1 MRILRI
7 SLSVIA
13 AAVLLT
19 LSLLCWIIATESGTA
34 FLVGK
39 VPAFADGLSLKYRGG
54 TLLHGIKAD
63 DFSLSIPDT
72 IDVTAKSLDLG
83 WDISLSPLKVT
94 LSRLYGDSL
103 KIRLITPEES
113 AEAPEPLT
121 CGAPGLPAC
130 PPPSYIELPLDIEI
144 GDVKLTKP
152 AYQSGI
158 IDVTAD
164 SLSLKGALSGHT
176 ITADLLSASGL
187 DVHLKPG
194 DGAEPAAK
202 EQAAAAAAAEGKQ
215 AKARDKAEPQKGA
228 ADAPSSD
235 SAEGGFE
242 KLAVFI
248 PFDIRIKEAVIDGGY
263 RMEGL
268 TTGRSHLELAGRANA
283 GTVDVYRL
291 LAHTEKLGSI
301 TLRGS
306 IGLTDYMSFDVSGYD
321 ADVSVFIPKDIPVK
335 AGPILIS
342 LTGTL
347 QDLRADLRSTVN
359 GGFVRLGASGNVIG
373 DNLPFK
379 ASLLGKGLSY
389 DMPGLSP
396 KLQKITL
403 GARGDLSRQDATLR
417 LDGFTA
423 EGVPAVKYLTADVS
437 NDSGLIKVNGLKAE
451 LRDGSFV
458 SLAGS
463 SADLRKDLAAVLKA
477 EFDLRDFSSLVKD
490 LKGSAKG
497 TIDGTF
503 SMKGEGFAADLKGL
517 KVRGSLMDLP
527 LSADAALSA
536 QYGKDLSLSIRELVL
551 RSGSNT
557 VEASGTDKDLAV
569 RLSLPAIE
577 KLYPDA
583 KGSVSG
589 KISVKGGMKDPVVN
603 AEIDIPLLRTAG
615 IEVSGG
621 SVRAESLKPMQ
632 KSGTLAVTASSLVA
646 GGQDIRPDLRF
657 SGTEK
662 SHELTLSAVSDL
674 LTLRLAAAGGINGD
688 AWKGAVKRL
697 DLTSPEGKWGL
708 SAPLGLSYALKT
720 GELRGDALSLISG
733 SSAVKVSDIRVKDGS
748 GSLAAEIR
756 SYDFA
761 RLRAFLPEDLSLSGL
776 FDLKSTVAFGKK
788 EDIRADFRTGKLTVT
803 KDKTKVS
810 LGGIGGK
817 AALRG
822 GALDAG
828 LRISGAGG
836 GLITADVKAQS
847 IRDLR
852 SRLSG
857 TLKLQDL
864 KLSEYRP
871 LLADTV
877 RTLEGRI
884 GADVRIG
891 GTLGEPRLDGSV
903 RLRGGKA
910 ETLENLVNV
919 HDFTA
924 DIDFSGL
931 DASIKSSLK
940 SGADGTLGVN
950 GNVSIR
956 GGAPKGTVTVR
967 TTHFPVGLLDFGT
980 AHLTSNITAKMDGA
994 VSVNGDAEITDTLLG
1009 MGSVP
1014 ENGVG
1019 ESDDIIVAGSEKA
1032 KLKMAGGE
1040 PPSDLSLNLAVKLG
1054 DDVRVDAMGF
1064 KSGLSGGVKIVQKP
1078 GKPLGIFGK
1087 ISVENGRYRSMG
1099 QNLLVETG
1107 EVRFS
1112 GTPDSG
1118 LINVQAIRN
1127 PTTIDDDVKAG
1138 IKVYGPIQKPKVSVF
1153 SEPELD
1159 ESEALSYILRGHGTD
1174 GESDTGSLAKSMM
1187 ISAVLSV
1194 VGGSVTG
1201 MLETFGVRDVELDT
1215 TGKDD
1220 NTKVSISG
1228 YVAPRLRVQY
1238 GIGIFDS
1245 ASEVSVRYD
1254 LARDLYVRFVS
1265 GLSQAADLVYTL
1277 EFD

>member
-1 MRILRI
+1 MRILKI
-7 SLSVIA
+7 TLSAFA
-13 AAVLLT
+13 AILLLT
-19 LSLLCWIIATESGTA
+19 LSLLFWIAATGSGTS
-34 FLVGK
+34 FILGLV
-39 VPAFADGLSLKYRGG
+39 PSFADGVSLKYRGG
-54 TLLHGIKAD
+54 TLLHGIQAD
-63 DFSLSIPDT
+63 DFSLSVPDT
-72 IDVTAKSLDLG
+72 IDVSAKSLDLA
-83 WDISLSPLKVT
+83 WDISLSPLKVKV
-94 LSRLYGDSL
+94 SRLHGDGL
-103 KIRLITPEES
+103 KIKLITPEGEAES
-113 AEAPEPLT
+113 PAPET
-121 CGAPGLPAC
+121 CGADGLPAC
-130 PPPSYIELPLDIEI
+130 PPPSYAELPLEIEI
-144 GDVKLTKP
+144 QDLLINKA
-152 AYQSGI
+152 AYLSDI

-164 SLSLKGALSGHT
+164 TLSLKGSLGGHV
-176 ITADLLSASGL
+176 INADLLAASGL
-187 DVHLKPG
+187 DVHLKSG
-194 DGAEPAAK
+194 DGGEQASSGQAKAGAPQKAAAAK
-202 EQAAAAAAAEGKQ
+202 E
-215 AKARDKAEPQKGA
+215 ARSPEEA
-228 ADAPSSD
+228 AD
-235 SAEGGFE
+235 GGFE

-248 PFDIRIKEAVIDGGY
+248 PFDIRVKEAAVDGGY

-268 TTGRSHLELAGRANA
+268 ETGKSHIELSGRADA

-321 ADVSVFIPKDIPVK
+321 ADVSAFIPKDIP
-335 AGPILIS
+335 ARADPILLS

-347 QDLRADLRSTVN
+347 QDLKADLRTSVN
-359 GGFVRLGASGNVIG
+359 GGFVRLKASGNVIG
-373 DNLPFK
+373 ENLPFS
-379 ASLLGKGLSY
+379 ASLLGKKLSY
-389 DMPGLSP
+389 SLPGLSP
-396 KLQKITL
+396 ALSKITL
-403 GARGDLSRQDATLR
+403 DASGNLSRQSAVLR

-423 EGVPAVKYLTADVS
+423 EGVPAVKELTADVT
-437 NDSGLIKVNGLKAE
+437 NDSGLIKVKGLKAE

-463 SADLRKDLAAVLKA
+463 SADLRKGIGAVLKA
-477 EFDLRDFSSLVKD
+477 EFDLRDFTALVKD
-490 LKGSAKG
+490 LKGNAAG
-497 TIDGTF
+497 TVDGTF
-503 SMKGEGFAADLKGL
+503 AMKGEGFAADLKGL

-536 QYGKDLSLSIRELVL
+536 SFGKDLTFSVRKLLL
-551 RSGSNT
+551 QSGSST
-557 VEASGTDKDLAV
+557 VEASGTDRDLGV

-577 KLYPDA
+577 KLWPDA
-583 KGSVSG
+583 KGSISG
-589 KISVKGGMKDPVVN
+589 KVSVKGGMREPVVN
-603 AEIDIPLLRTAG
+603 AAIDIPSLSTAG
-615 IEVSGG
+615 IEVSRG
-621 SVRAESLKPMQ
+621 SVRAESLRPLQ
-632 KSGTLAVTASSLVA
+632 RSGKLSVSASEVLA
-646 GGQDIRPDLRF
+646 GGQRIRPELVF

-662 SHELTLSAVSDL
+662 SHELTLSALSDL
-674 LTLRLAAAGGINGD
+674 LTLRLAAAGGVKGD
-688 AWKGAVKRL
+688 EWKGALSRL
-697 DLTSPEGKWGL
+697 DLRSPEGSWSLRSPFPISYGL
-708 SAPLGLSYALKT
+708 KS
-720 GELRGDALSLISG
+720 GELKGGELSLVSG
-733 SSAVKVSDIRVKDGS
+733 PSGVKVSGIRVKDGS
-748 GSLAAEIR
+748 GSLEAEIR

-761 RLRAFLPEDLSLSGL
+761 RLRAFLPQDLSLKGL

-788 EDIRADFRTGKLTVT
+788 EDIRADFRTGTLTVT
-803 KDKTKVS
+803 KDRTKVS
-810 LGGIGGK
+810 LGGIDGK
-817 AALRG
+817 VSLRG

-828 LRISGAGG
+828 LRVSGAGG

-857 TLKLQDL
+857 SLKLTDL
-864 KLSEYRP
+864 RLSEYRP
-871 LLADTV
+871 LLADTL
-877 RTLEGRI
+877 RKLEGRI

-903 RLRGGKA
+903 TLRDGKA
-910 ETLENLVNV
+910 ETLENLIDVR
-919 HDFTA
+919 DFTA
-924 DIDFSGL
+924 DIGFSGPE
-931 DASIKSSLK
+931 ATIKSSLR
-940 SGADGTLGVN
+940 SGPDGTLGVT
-950 GNVSIR
+950 GRISIA
-956 GGAPKGTVTVR
+956 GGAPKGSVTVR
-967 TTHFPVGLLDFGT
+967 TAHFPVGLLDFGT
-980 AHLTSNITAKMDGA
+980 AHLTSDITAKMDSGTE
-994 VSVNGDAEITDTLLG
+994 VSGTAEITDTLLG

-1032 KLKMAGGE
+1032 KLRMAGGE
-1040 PPSDLSLNLAVKLG
+1040 PPSNLSLRLDVRLG

-1064 KSGLSGGVKIVQKP
+1064 KSGLSGGVRILQKP

-1087 ISVENGRYRSMG
+1087 ISIENGRYRSMW

-1118 LINVQAIRN
+1118 LINVQAIRD

-1174 GESDTGSLAKSMM
+1174 GESDTGSLAMSMM
-1187 ISAVLSV
+1187 ISAGLSV

-1215 TGKDD
+1215 TGKND

>member
-1 MRILRI
+1 
-7 SLSVIA
+7 
-13 AAVLLT
+13 
-19 LSLLCWIIATESGTA
+19 
-34 FLVGK
+34 
-39 VPAFADGLSLKYRGG
+39 
-54 TLLHGIKAD
+54 
-63 DFSLSIPDT
+63 
-72 IDVTAKSLDLG
+72 
-83 WDISLSPLKVT
+83 
-94 LSRLYGDSL
+94 
-103 KIRLITPEES
+103 
-113 AEAPEPLT
+113 
-121 CGAPGLPAC
+121 
-130 PPPSYIELPLDIEI
+130 
-144 GDVKLTKP
+144 
-152 AYQSGI
+152 
-158 IDVTAD
+158 
-164 SLSLKGALSGHT
+164 
-176 ITADLLSASGL
+176 
-187 DVHLKPG
+187 
-194 DGAEPAAK
+194 
-202 EQAAAAAAAEGKQ
+202 
-215 AKARDKAEPQKGA
+215 
-228 ADAPSSD
+228 
-235 SAEGGFE
+235 
-242 KLAVFI
+242 
-248 PFDIRIKEAVIDGGY
+248 
-263 RMEGL
+263 
-268 TTGRSHLELAGRANA
+268 
-283 GTVDVYRL
+283 
-291 LAHTEKLGSI
+291 
-301 TLRGS
+301 
-306 IGLTDYMSFDVSGYD
+306 
-321 ADVSVFIPKDIPVK
+321 
-335 AGPILIS
+335 
-342 LTGTL
+342 
-347 QDLRADLRSTVN
+347 
-359 GGFVRLGASGNVIG
+359 
-373 DNLPFK
+373 
-379 ASLLGKGLSY
+379 
-389 DMPGLSP
+389 
-396 KLQKITL
+396 
-403 GARGDLSRQDATLR
+403 
-417 LDGFTA
+417 
-423 EGVPAVKYLTADVS
+423 
-437 NDSGLIKVNGLKAE
+437 
-451 LRDGSFV
+451 
-458 SLAGS
+458 
-463 SADLRKDLAAVLKA
+463 
-477 EFDLRDFSSLVKD
+477 
-490 LKGSAKG
+490 
-497 TIDGTF
+497 
-503 SMKGEGFAADLKGL
+503 
-517 KVRGSLMDLP
+517 
-527 LSADAALSA
+527 
-536 QYGKDLSLSIRELVL
+536 
-551 RSGSNT
+551 
-557 VEASGTDKDLAV
+557 
-569 RLSLPAIE
+569 
-577 KLYPDA
+577 
-583 KGSVSG
+583 
-589 KISVKGGMKDPVVN
+589 MKDPVVN

-1040 PPSDLSLNLAVKLG
+1040 P
-1054 DDVRVDAMGF
+1054 
-1064 KSGLSGGVKIVQKP
+1064 
-1078 GKPLGIFGK
+1078 
-1087 ISVENGRYRSMG
+1087 
-1099 QNLLVETG
+1099 
-1107 EVRFS
+1107 
-1112 GTPDSG
+1112 
-1118 LINVQAIRN
+1118 
-1127 PTTIDDDVKAG
+1127 
-1138 IKVYGPIQKPKVSVF
+1138 
-1153 SEPELD
+1153 
-1159 ESEALSYILRGHGTD
+1159 LRPQPQPCG
-1174 GESDTGSLAKSMM
+1174 
-1187 ISAVLSV
+1187 
-1194 VGGSVTG
+1194 
-1201 MLETFGVRDVELDT
+1201 
-1215 TGKDD
+1215 
-1220 NTKVSISG
+1220 
-1228 YVAPRLRVQY
+1228 
-1238 GIGIFDS
+1238 
-1245 ASEVSVRYD
+1245 
-1254 LARDLYVRFVS
+1254 
-1265 GLSQAADLVYTL
+1265 
-1277 EFD
+1277 

>member
-1 MRILRI
+1 MRILKI
-7 SLSVIA
+7 TLSAFA
-13 AAVLLT
+13 AILLLT
-19 LSLLCWIIATESGTA
+19 LSLLFWIAATGSGTS
-34 FLVGK
+34 FILGLV
-39 VPAFADGLSLKYRGG
+39 PSFADGVSLKYRGG
-54 TLLHGIKAD
+54 TLLHGIQAD
-63 DFSLSIPDT
+63 DFSLSVPDT
-72 IDVTAKSLDLG
+72 IDVSAKSLDLA
-83 WDISLSPLKVT
+83 WDISLSPLKVKV
-94 LSRLYGDSL
+94 SRLHGDGL
-103 KIRLITPEES
+103 KIKLITPEGEAES
-113 AEAPEPLT
+113 PAPET
-121 CGAPGLPAC
+121 CGADGLPAC
-130 PPPSYIELPLDIEI
+130 PPPSYAELPLEIEI
-144 GDVKLTKP
+144 QDLLINKA
-152 AYQSGI
+152 AYLSDI

-164 SLSLKGALSGHT
+164 TLSLKGSLGGHV
-176 ITADLLSASGL
+176 INADLLAASGL
-187 DVHLKPG
+187 DVHLKSG
-194 DGAEPAAK
+194 DGGEQASSGQAKAGAPQKAAAAK
-202 EQAAAAAAAEGKQ
+202 E
-215 AKARDKAEPQKGA
+215 ARSPEEA
-228 ADAPSSD
+228 AD
-235 SAEGGFE
+235 GGFE

-248 PFDIRIKEAVIDGGY
+248 PFDIRVKEAAVDGGY

-268 TTGRSHLELAGRANA
+268 ETGKSHIELSGRADA

-321 ADVSVFIPKDIPVK
+321 ADVSAFIPKDIP
-335 AGPILIS
+335 ARADPILLS

-347 QDLRADLRSTVN
+347 QDLKADLRTSVN
-359 GGFVRLGASGNVIG
+359 GGFVRLKASGNVIG
-373 DNLPFK
+373 ENLPFS
-379 ASLLGKGLSY
+379 ASLLGKKLSY
-389 DMPGLSP
+389 SLPGLSP
-396 KLQKITL
+396 ALSKITL
-403 GARGDLSRQDATLR
+403 DASGNLSRQSAVLR

-423 EGVPAVKYLTADVS
+423 EGVPAVKELTADVT
-437 NDSGLIKVNGLKAE
+437 NDSGLIKVKGLKAE

-463 SADLRKDLAAVLKA
+463 SADLRKGIGAVLKA
-477 EFDLRDFSSLVKD
+477 EFDLRDFTALVKD
-490 LKGSAKG
+490 LKGNAAG
-497 TIDGTF
+497 TVDGTF
-503 SMKGEGFAADLKGL
+503 AMKGEGFAADLKGL

-536 QYGKDLSLSIRELVL
+536 SFGKDLTFSVRKLLL
-551 RSGSNT
+551 QSGSNT

-577 KLYPDA
+577 KLWPDA

-662 SHELTLSAVSDL
+662 SHELTLSALSDL
-674 LTLRLAAAGGINGD
+674 LTLRLAAAGGVKGD
-688 AWKGAVKRL
+688 EWKGALSRL
-697 DLTSPEGKWGL
+697 DLRSPEGSWSLRSPFPISYGL
-708 SAPLGLSYALKT
+708 KS
-720 GELRGDALSLISG
+720 GELKGGELSLVSG
-733 SSAVKVSDIRVKDGS
+733 PSGVKVSGIRVKDGS
-748 GSLAAEIR
+748 GSLEAEIR

-761 RLRAFLPEDLSLSGL
+761 RLRAFLPQDLSLKGL

-788 EDIRADFRTGKLTVT
+788 EDIRADFRTGTLTVT
-803 KDKTKVS
+803 KDRTKVS
-810 LGGIGGK
+810 LGGIDGK
-817 AALRG
+817 VSLRG

-828 LRISGAGG
+828 LRVSGAGG

-857 TLKLQDL
+857 SLKLTDL
-864 KLSEYRP
+864 RLSEYRP
-871 LLADTV
+871 LLADTL
-877 RTLEGRI
+877 RKLEGRI

-980 AHLTSNITAKMDGA
+980 AHLTSDITAKMDSGTE
-994 VSVNGDAEITDTLLG
+994 VSGTAEITDTLLG
-1009 MGSVP
+1009 MGSVL

-1032 KLKMAGGE
+1032 KLRMAGGE
-1040 PPSDLSLNLAVKLG
+1040 PPSNLSLRLDVRLG
-1054 DDVRVDAMGF
+1054 DDVRVDAVGF
-1064 KSGLSGGVKIVQKP
+1064 KSGLSGGVRILQKP

>member
-1 MRILRI
+1 MRILKI
-7 SLSVIA
+7 TLSAFA
-13 AAVLLT
+13 AILLLT
-19 LSLLCWIIATESGTA
+19 LSLLFWIAATGSGTS
-34 FLVGK
+34 FILGLV
-39 VPAFADGLSLKYRGG
+39 PSFADGVSLKYRGG
-54 TLLHGIKAD
+54 TLLHGIQAD
-63 DFSLSIPDT
+63 DFSLSVPDT
-72 IDVTAKSLDLG
+72 IDVSAKSLDLA
-83 WDISLSPLKVT
+83 WDISLSPLKVKV
-94 LSRLYGDSL
+94 SRLHGDGL
-103 KIRLITPEES
+103 KIKLITPEGEAES
-113 AEAPEPLT
+113 PAPET
-121 CGAPGLPAC
+121 CGADGLPAC
-130 PPPSYIELPLDIEI
+130 PPPSYAELPLEIEI
-144 GDVKLTKP
+144 QDLLINKA
-152 AYQSGI
+152 AYLSDI

-164 SLSLKGALSGHT
+164 TLSLKGSLGGHV
-176 ITADLLSASGL
+176 INADLLAASGL
-187 DVHLKPG
+187 DVHLKSG
-194 DGAEPAAK
+194 DGGEQASSGQAKAGAPQKAAAAK
-202 EQAAAAAAAEGKQ
+202 E
-215 AKARDKAEPQKGA
+215 ARSPEEA
-228 ADAPSSD
+228 AD
-235 SAEGGFE
+235 GGFE

-248 PFDIRIKEAVIDGGY
+248 PFDIRVKEAAVDGGY

-268 TTGRSHLELAGRANA
+268 ETGKSHIELSGRADA

-321 ADVSVFIPKDIPVK
+321 ADVSAFIPKDIP
-335 AGPILIS
+335 ARADPILLS

-347 QDLRADLRSTVN
+347 QDLKADLRTSVN
-359 GGFVRLGASGNVIG
+359 GGFVRLKASGNVIG
-373 DNLPFK
+373 ENLPFS
-379 ASLLGKGLSY
+379 ASLLGKKLSY
-389 DMPGLSP
+389 SLPGLSP
-396 KLQKITL
+396 ALSKITL
-403 GARGDLSRQDATLR
+403 DASGNLSRQSAVLR

-423 EGVPAVKYLTADVS
+423 EGVPAVKELTADVT
-437 NDSGLIKVNGLKAE
+437 NDSGLIKVKGLKAE

-463 SADLRKDLAAVLKA
+463 SADLRKGIGAVLKA
-477 EFDLRDFSSLVKD
+477 EFDLRDFTALVKD
-490 LKGSAKG
+490 LKGNAAG
-497 TIDGTF
+497 TVDGTF
-503 SMKGEGFAADLKGL
+503 AMKGEGFAADLKGL

-536 QYGKDLSLSIRELVL
+536 SFGKDLTFSVRKLLL
-551 RSGSNT
+551 QSGSNT

-577 KLYPDA
+577 KLWPDA

-662 SHELTLSAVSDL
+662 SHELTLSALSDL
-674 LTLRLAAAGGINGD
+674 LTLRLAAAGGVKGD
-688 AWKGAVKRL
+688 EWKGALSRL
-697 DLTSPEGKWGL
+697 DLRSPEGSWSLRSPFPISYGL
-708 SAPLGLSYALKT
+708 KS
-720 GELRGDALSLISG
+720 GELKGGELSLVSG
-733 SSAVKVSDIRVKDGS
+733 PSGVKVSGIRVKDGS
-748 GSLAAEIR
+748 GSLEAEIR

-761 RLRAFLPEDLSLSGL
+761 RLRAFLPQDLSLKGL

-788 EDIRADFRTGKLTVT
+788 EDIRADFRTGTLTVT
-803 KDKTKVS
+803 KDRTKVS
-810 LGGIGGK
+810 LGGIDGK
-817 AALRG
+817 VSLRG

-828 LRISGAGG
+828 LRVSGAGG

-857 TLKLQDL
+857 SLKLTDL
-864 KLSEYRP
+864 RLSEYRP
-871 LLADTV
+871 LLADTL
-877 RTLEGRI
+877 RKLEGRI

-980 AHLTSNITAKMDGA
+980 AHLTSDITAKMDSGTE
-994 VSVNGDAEITDTLLG
+994 VSGTAEITDTLLG
-1009 MGSVP
+1009 MGSVL

-1032 KLKMAGGE
+1032 KLRMAGGE
-1040 PPSDLSLNLAVKLG
+1040 PPSNLSLRLDVRLG
-1054 DDVRVDAMGF
+1054 DDVRVDAVGF
-1064 KSGLSGGVKIVQKP
+1064 KSGLSGGVRILQKP

-1118 LINVQAIRN
+1118 LINVQAIRD

>member
-517 KVRGSLMDLP
+517 KVRGLLMDLP

-646 GGQDIRPDLRF
+646 GGQDI
-657 SGTEK
+657 
-662 SHELTLSAVSDL
+662 
-674 LTLRLAAAGGINGD
+674 
-688 AWKGAVKRL
+688 
-697 DLTSPEGKWGL
+697 
-708 SAPLGLSYALKT
+708 
-720 GELRGDALSLISG
+720 
-733 SSAVKVSDIRVKDGS
+733 
-748 GSLAAEIR
+748 
-756 SYDFA
+756 
-761 RLRAFLPEDLSLSGL
+761 
-776 FDLKSTVAFGKK
+776 
-788 EDIRADFRTGKLTVT
+788 
-803 KDKTKVS
+803 
-810 LGGIGGK
+810 
-817 AALRG
+817 
-822 GALDAG
+822 
-828 LRISGAGG
+828 
-836 GLITADVKAQS
+836 
-847 IRDLR
+847 
-852 SRLSG
+852 
-857 TLKLQDL
+857 
-864 KLSEYRP
+864 
-871 LLADTV
+871 
-877 RTLEGRI
+877 
-884 GADVRIG
+884 
-891 GTLGEPRLDGSV
+891 
-903 RLRGGKA
+903 
-910 ETLENLVNV
+910 
-919 HDFTA
+919 
-924 DIDFSGL
+924 
-931 DASIKSSLK
+931 
-940 SGADGTLGVN
+940 
-950 GNVSIR
+950 
-956 GGAPKGTVTVR
+956 
-967 TTHFPVGLLDFGT
+967 
-980 AHLTSNITAKMDGA
+980 
-994 VSVNGDAEITDTLLG
+994 
-1009 MGSVP
+1009 
-1014 ENGVG
+1014 
-1019 ESDDIIVAGSEKA
+1019 
-1032 KLKMAGGE
+1032 
-1040 PPSDLSLNLAVKLG
+1040 
-1054 DDVRVDAMGF
+1054 
-1064 KSGLSGGVKIVQKP
+1064 
-1078 GKPLGIFGK
+1078 
-1087 ISVENGRYRSMG
+1087 
-1099 QNLLVETG
+1099 
-1107 EVRFS
+1107 
-1112 GTPDSG
+1112 
-1118 LINVQAIRN
+1118 
-1127 PTTIDDDVKAG
+1127 
-1138 IKVYGPIQKPKVSVF
+1138 
-1153 SEPELD
+1153 
-1159 ESEALSYILRGHGTD
+1159 
-1174 GESDTGSLAKSMM
+1174 
-1187 ISAVLSV
+1187 
-1194 VGGSVTG
+1194 
-1201 MLETFGVRDVELDT
+1201 
-1215 TGKDD
+1215 
-1220 NTKVSISG
+1220 
-1228 YVAPRLRVQY
+1228 
-1238 GIGIFDS
+1238 
-1245 ASEVSVRYD
+1245 
-1254 LARDLYVRFVS
+1254 
-1265 GLSQAADLVYTL
+1265 
-1277 EFD
+1277 

>member
-1 MRILRI
+1 MRILKI
-7 SLSVIA
+7 TLSAFA
-13 AAVLLT
+13 AILLLT
-19 LSLLCWIIATESGTA
+19 LSLLFWIAATGSGTS
-34 FLVGK
+34 FILGLV
-39 VPAFADGLSLKYRGG
+39 PSFADGVSLKYRGG
-54 TLLHGIKAD
+54 TLLHGIQAD
-63 DFSLSIPDT
+63 DFSLSVPDT
-72 IDVTAKSLDLG
+72 IDVSAKSLDLA
-83 WDISLSPLKVT
+83 WDISLSPLKVKV
-94 LSRLYGDSL
+94 SRLHGDGL
-103 KIRLITPEES
+103 KIKLITPEGEAES
-113 AEAPEPLT
+113 PAPET
-121 CGAPGLPAC
+121 CGADGLPAC
-130 PPPSYIELPLDIEI
+130 PPPSYAELPLEIEI
-144 GDVKLTKP
+144 QDLLINKA
-152 AYQSGI
+152 AYLSDI

-164 SLSLKGALSGHT
+164 TLSLKGSLGGHV
-176 ITADLLSASGL
+176 INADLLAASGL
-187 DVHLKPG
+187 DVHLKSG
-194 DGAEPAAK
+194 DGGEQASSGQAKAGAPQKAAAAK
-202 EQAAAAAAAEGKQ
+202 E
-215 AKARDKAEPQKGA
+215 ARSPEEA
-228 ADAPSSD
+228 AD
-235 SAEGGFE
+235 GGFE

-248 PFDIRIKEAVIDGGY
+248 PFDIRVKEAAVDGGY

-268 TTGRSHLELAGRANA
+268 ETGKSHIELSGRADA

-321 ADVSVFIPKDIPVK
+321 ADVSAFIPKDIP
-335 AGPILIS
+335 ARADPILLS

-347 QDLRADLRSTVN
+347 QDLKADLRTSVN
-359 GGFVRLGASGNVIG
+359 GGFVRLKASGNVIG
-373 DNLPFK
+373 ENLPFS
-379 ASLLGKGLSY
+379 ASLLGKKLSY
-389 DMPGLSP
+389 SLPGLSP
-396 KLQKITL
+396 ALSKITL
-403 GARGDLSRQDATLR
+403 DASGNLSRQSAVLR

-423 EGVPAVKYLTADVS
+423 EGVPAVKELTADVT
-437 NDSGLIKVNGLKAE
+437 NDSGLIKVKGLKAE

-463 SADLRKDLAAVLKA
+463 SADLRKGIGAVLKA
-477 EFDLRDFSSLVKD
+477 EFDLRDFTALVKD
-490 LKGSAKG
+490 LKGNAAG
-497 TIDGTF
+497 TVDGTF
-503 SMKGEGFAADLKGL
+503 AMKGEGFAADLKGL

-536 QYGKDLSLSIRELVL
+536 SFGKDLTFSVRKLLL
-551 RSGSNT
+551 QSGSNT

-577 KLYPDA
+577 KLWPDA

-662 SHELTLSAVSDL
+662 SHELTLSALSDL
-674 LTLRLAAAGGINGD
+674 LTLRLAAAGGVKGD
-688 AWKGAVKRL
+688 EWKGALSRL
-697 DLTSPEGKWGL
+697 DLRSPEGSWSLRSPFPISYGL
-708 SAPLGLSYALKT
+708 KS
-720 GELRGDALSLISG
+720 GELKGGELSLVSG
-733 SSAVKVSDIRVKDGS
+733 PSGVKVSGIRVKDGS
-748 GSLAAEIR
+748 GSLEAEIR

-761 RLRAFLPEDLSLSGL
+761 RLRAFLPQDLSLKGL

-788 EDIRADFRTGKLTVT
+788 EDIRADFRTGTLTVT
-803 KDKTKVS
+803 KDRTKVS
-810 LGGIGGK
+810 LGGIDGK
-817 AALRG
+817 VSLRG

-828 LRISGAGG
+828 LRVSGAGG

-857 TLKLQDL
+857 SLKLTDL
-864 KLSEYRP
+864 RLSEYRP
-871 LLADTV
+871 LLADTL
-877 RTLEGRI
+877 RKLEGRI

-980 AHLTSNITAKMDGA
+980 AHLTSDITAKMDSGTE
-994 VSVNGDAEITDTLLG
+994 VSGTAEITDTLLG
-1009 MGSVP
+1009 MGSVL

-1032 KLKMAGGE
+1032 KLRMAGGE
-1040 PPSDLSLNLAVKLG
+1040 PPSNLSLRLDVRLG
-1054 DDVRVDAMGF
+1054 DDVRVDAVGF
-1064 KSGLSGGVKIVQKP
+1064 KSGLSGGVRILQKP

-1087 ISVENGRYRSMG
+1087 ISVENGRYRSMV

-1118 LINVQAIRN
+1118 LINVQAIRD

-1187 ISAVLSV
+1187 ISAGLSV